1 MNGNLERRVDK
12 NGILNGFACL
22 ASGMLLREVLNG
34 FGIKICSVK
43 GFLICL
49 VAAIVYIV
57 VINLIFK

>member
-1 MNGNLERRVDK
+1 MEF
-12 NGILNGFACL
+12 LNGFACL
-22 ASGMLLREVLNG
+22 VSGMLLREVLNE

-57 VINLIFK
+57 IINLIFNQR